1 MYHRSQRNN
10 SSGFDRVFIVIIA
23 AVFIVII
30 LAAMGY
36 LGNASRQTANYQS
49 MTADQDL
56 IVISV
61 NQDNI
66 TVAIDQEFKIFSE
79 SGCQGGVC
87 VTWMGSGPLITI
99 ERND

>member
-1 MYHRSQRNN
+1 MFRSQRNN
-10 SSGFDRVFIVIIA
+10 SSGVSPVFIIVATMALGVILLA
-23 AVFIVII
+23 II
-30 LAAMGY
+30 GY
-36 LGNASRQTANYQS
+36 LGNTSQSTADYQS

-66 TVAIDQEFKIFSE
+66 TVDMDQEFKIFSE

>member
-1 MYHRSQRNN
+1 MFRSQRNN
-10 SSGFDRVFIVIIA
+10 SSGFTEVFIVVVAIA
-23 AVFIVII
+23 FIVII

-36 LGNASRQTANYQS
+36 LGNASQPTANYQS
-49 MTADQDL
+49 MGADQDL

-79 SGCQGGVC
+79 GGCQGGVC

>member
-1 MYHRSQRNN
+1 MFRSQRNN
-10 SSGFDRVFIVIIA
+10 SSGVSPVFIIVATMALGVILLA
-23 AVFIVII
+23 II
-30 LAAMGY
+30 GY
-36 LGNASRQTANYQS
+36 LGNASQPTANYQS

-66 TVAIDQEFKIFSE
+66 TVDMDQEFKIFSE